1 MLQNQGADPLAKLH
15 DIHIPDHVS
24 WWPLAPGWWGLGVVM
39 CMALVLVWLW
49 RRKRRQSHYQRVALH
64 HLERLEEQFITEPE
78 TLVRELSV
86 LLRRVAILYYPDSA
100 GLAGRAWLE
109 FLDRT
114 LNAKAEAHPFS
125 AGEGQCLADAPYRPA
140 LKSEVDTR
148 TLVELARCWI
158 KNLPALKSKESLGLP
173 LHKKPEGES
182 C

>member
-1 MLQNQGADPLAKLH
+1 MLQNQDADPLAGLR
-15 DIHIPDHVS
+15 DIHIPDSVS
-24 WWPLAPGWWGLGVVM
+24 WWPLAPGWWVLGFVVLITL
-39 CMALVLVWLW
+39 ALVWLW
-49 RRKRRQSHYQRVALH
+49 QRRWQQRSYQRVALR
-64 HLERLEEQFITEPE
+64 HLERLEEQYASEPE

-86 LLRRVAILYYPDSA
+86 LLRRVTALYYPESA

-158 KNLPALKSKESLGLP
+158 KNLPALKTKEPLALP
-173 LHKKPEGES
+173 LHKKPGRE
-182 C
+182 

>member
-1 MLQNQGADPLAKLH
+1 MRQNQAADPLAGLR
-15 DIHIPDHVS
+15 DIHIPDAVS
-24 WWPLAPGWWGLGVVM
+24 WWPLAPGWWGLGAVM

-49 RRKRRQSHYQRVALH
+49 RRKRRQRYYQRVALR
-64 HLERLEEQFITEPE
+64 HLEHLEEQFIAEPE

-86 LLRRVAILYYPDSA
+86 LLRRVATLYYPDSA
-100 GLAGRAWLE
+100 GLAGREWLK

-114 LNAKAEAHPFS
+114 LDAKAEAYPFS

-148 TLVELARCWI
+148 TLVELARRWI
-158 KNLPALKSKESLGLP
+158 RSLP
-173 LHKKPEGES
+173 LHNKTGREI